1 MRWLFMALLL
11 VNLLFFAWQMRPANE
26 VVEQKLPDNI
36 ARIRLLGEVDSSL
49 LLPRHKVSEAELVD
63 GRADKPNSS
72 AEIEAGSEIES
83 EAESESESEV
93 SQRWCQV
100 ISGVRQQSVAGE
112 IRQRLKDAGFD
123 AEIELKDV
131 ERTIAFELV
140 LEKPGSP
147 EQRQAL
153 LNKLAQL
160 NLMQEPAMLN
170 GNSAYIIGRYS
181 SRAEL
186 NKARIALVGVL
197 EPSLYQVVAKEN
209 HFEVWLELNDPDKT
223 TNEIKRLA
231 QYFPQEIKIEKK
243 LCKGVASVGVRD

>member
-1 MRWLFMALLL
+1 MALLL
-11 VNLLFFAWQMRPANE
+11 VNLLFFAWQMRPVNE

-36 ARIRLLGEVDSSL
+36 ARIRLLDEVDSSL
-49 LLPRHKVSEAELVD
+49 LLPRHKVSEAEVD
-63 GRADKPNSS
+63 GSADQSDSS

-83 EAESESESEV
+83 EAESEV

-131 ERTIAFELV
+131 ESTIAFELV

-160 NLMQEPAMLN
+160 NLMHEPAMLN
-170 GNSAYIIGRYS
+170 GNSAYIIGRYG

-209 HFEVWLELNDPDKT
+209 HFEVWLELNDPNKT
-223 TNEIKRLA
+223 TNEINRLA
-231 QYFPQEIKIEKK
+231 QYFPQGVKIEKK